1 MEIKAEHLYKSYNKL
16 TILNDVSFVLEK
28 GQKAGL
34 VGSNG
39 IGKSTLLKI
48 LAGKIKSDAGTITT
62 RKGLSVYYVPQD
74 ISLVTSETI
83 SDYLYRVSG
92 MRSLKAQITTSPKA
106 LAEYKQ
112 RQGYSFDHRMVLI
125 LTGFGFN
132 QSYVKH
138 SIMTLS
144 SGQKNKVFLIG
155 VLLSDPDL
163 LLLDE
168 PTNNLDIPALIWLED
183 FLKKSRSAAI
193 VVSHDRLFLDHVV
206 NKIFAIDWQ
215 TRTFR
220 IMDGKYSDYLAQVE
234 GERERHNK
242 VYEQQKEEIKRLT
255 KVVRDKKI
263 EAMKGSHF
271 RGKDNDKF
279 LRGFKRDRAA
289 KSGNTAKS
297 IEKRLEQ
304 IERVEKPV
312 ERNAFRIYIRPPK
325 TGGSRNIILDKV
337 IAGYADNGFRISSIS
352 MTISYGN
359 RIVILGLNG
368 AGKSTL
374 LKTISG
380 KLKPLRGEVK
390 ISRGLVMG
398 NLMQEHD
405 NLPSQESLKNFLV
418 RRGGMT
424 THEAYALFVKFG
436 FQANEIDKK
445 IEDLSPGAR
454 SRLLFALFSALSVN
468 VLVLDE
474 PTNHLDLGAL
484 NALEE
489 AITYYQG
496 TILLVSHDRYF
507 LQSFKPTDVYVLSDG
522 ELIRQKDIES
532 YLQAVTLKAH
542 RLIKMMSQAKDL
554 NSA

>member
-1 MEIKAEHLYKSYNKL
+1 M
-16 TILNDVSFVLEK
+16 
-28 GQKAGL
+28 
-34 VGSNG
+34 
-39 IGKSTLLKI
+39 
-48 LAGKIKSDAGTITT
+48 
-62 RKGLSVYYVPQD
+62 
-74 ISLVTSETI
+74 
-83 SDYLYRVSG
+83 
-92 MRSLKAQITTSPKA
+92 
-106 LAEYKQ
+106 
-112 RQGYSFDHRMVLI
+112 
-125 LTGFGFN
+125 
-132 QSYVKH
+132 
-138 SIMTLS
+138 
-144 SGQKNKVFLIG
+144 
-155 VLLSDPDL
+155 SDPDL

-474 PTNHLDLGAL
+474 PL
-484 NALEE
+484 
-489 AITYYQG
+489 I
-496 TILLVSHDRYF
+496 IL
-507 LQSFKPTDVYVLSDG
+507 TWGLSM
-522 ELIRQKDIES
+522 LSKKQ
-532 YLQAVTLKAH
+532 
-542 RLIKMMSQAKDL
+542 
-554 NSA
+554 

>member
-1 MEIKAEHLYKSYNKL
+1 
-16 TILNDVSFVLEK
+16 
-28 GQKAGL
+28 
-34 VGSNG
+34 
-39 IGKSTLLKI
+39 
-48 LAGKIKSDAGTITT
+48 
-62 RKGLSVYYVPQD
+62 
-74 ISLVTSETI
+74 
-83 SDYLYRVSG
+83 
-92 MRSLKAQITTSPKA
+92 
-106 LAEYKQ
+106 
-112 RQGYSFDHRMVLI
+112 
-125 LTGFGFN
+125 
-132 QSYVKH
+132 
-138 SIMTLS
+138 
-144 SGQKNKVFLIG
+144 
-155 VLLSDPDL
+155 
-163 LLLDE
+163 
-168 PTNNLDIPALIWLED
+168 
-183 FLKKSRSAAI
+183 
-193 VVSHDRLFLDHVV
+193 
-206 NKIFAIDWQ
+206 
-215 TRTFR
+215 
-220 IMDGKYSDYLAQVE
+220 MDGKYSDYLAQVE

-474 PTNHLDLGAL
+474 PL
-484 NALEE
+484 
-489 AITYYQG
+489 I
-496 TILLVSHDRYF
+496 IL
-507 LQSFKPTDVYVLSDG
+507 TWGLSM
-522 ELIRQKDIES
+522 LSKKQ
-532 YLQAVTLKAH
+532 
-542 RLIKMMSQAKDL
+542 
-554 NSA
+554 